1 MLFYVLISSLSA
13 AFAKD
18 ENVLMTEVFE
28 IVVNPPMFNWTYE
41 GKPDQ
46 FVYQPSLLNAPD
58 LPSWINYIFSR
69 EHHCG
74 FLFGVPPNENNA
86 KIQLEVIA
94 LNRKNYETRHEH
106 INIHVSEKLNP
117 AKYQVHIKIDN
128 LDVDNM
134 FEVERMESL
143 KDIFRKVLW
152 KDSQSDLYV
161 TFLSSAITL
170 GARKPLNPSEG
181 EGVVLR
187 LGSQAPFSSEL
198 TELQEEVRPLW
209 KTYPCPRDFKR
220 TKVER
225 LFRNSGFHMD
235 WCSFRLV
242 DDNNSL
248 HQAGTNEKLL
258 NSVENDYEDKWET
271 VMKSE
276 VPQRSYLHEFLFTI
290 LVPMFVMIL
299 LALVLSIILCFH
311 HEGIKDPES
320 EVFFYN
326 LYHICIDYYRSKRL
340 EDAPSTEIN
349 QYATIH
355 RATQSLRSL
364 SNNREMT
371 LSPDPMLLSRSHTNS
386 PQSTIN
392 RGVHCRPNPPPY
404 VRPKFKP
411 DL

>member
-18 ENVLMTEVFE
+18 ENVLMTDVFE
-28 IVVNPPMFNWTYE
+28 ILVNPPMFNWTYE

-181 EGVVLR
+181 EG
-187 LGSQAPFSSEL
+187 
-198 TELQEEVRPLW
+198 
-209 KTYPCPRDFKR
+209 
-220 TKVER
+220 
-225 LFRNSGFHMD
+225 
-235 WCSFRLV
+235 
-242 DDNNSL
+242 
-248 HQAGTNEKLL
+248 
-258 NSVENDYEDKWET
+258 
-271 VMKSE
+271 
-276 VPQRSYLHEFLFTI
+276 
-290 LVPMFVMIL
+290 
-299 LALVLSIILCFH
+299 
-311 HEGIKDPES
+311 
-320 EVFFYN
+320 
-326 LYHICIDYYRSKRL
+326 
-340 EDAPSTEIN
+340 
-349 QYATIH
+349 
-355 RATQSLRSL
+355 
-364 SNNREMT
+364 
-371 LSPDPMLLSRSHTNS
+371 
-386 PQSTIN
+386 
-392 RGVHCRPNPPPY
+392 
-404 VRPKFKP
+404 
-411 DL
+411 